1 MKKLSLVLAVMLLAS
16 AVWSLA
22 AGAAEYTLGVGDVL
36 RITVWGHAD
45 LATEVA
51 IRPDGYL
58 TFPLVGD
65 LWAVDKTPRQ
75 ISSELQNMLA
85 EFIVNPQVTVI
96 VSQFRTLHVQV
107 LGEVKESGYYQ
118 LKAGA
123 RLADVLALAGGP
135 TATADL
141 SSVTVT
147 RYVLDEGGQ
156 EHSRVLQVDVNQF
169 LQGGDLAANPLL
181 ESGDMIYVPPAGR
194 AAIFGEVRQPAS
206 YSLGQG
212 LDILELLAAAGGAL
226 DTADLERV
234 VVTSQGEEGP
244 LERIVNVQELL
255 SGRGRPTALRPND
268 VVFVPKKQ
276 QVMVL
281 GAVQNPGVY
290 PLHSE
295 ATLLEIIARAGGVL
309 PTGDP
314 SAIAITRRGA
324 GQELIVADLQPALSG
339 RTGGD
344 NPTVD
349 PDDVIFVP
357 EGYQNALVLGAVRSP
372 GSFAVREQW
381 RILDLL
387 AEAGGTTERA
397 GDELT
402 LLRSG
407 VTRTI
412 DLGALERLG
421 LQNERVLPG
430 DVLYVAEGSRQ
441 VLVLGEVARPGA
453 YEFRRGDRLL
463 DALALAGGLTPEAW
477 EEQVSLTRQTAQGTQ
492 VFTVDFS
499 ELMTNRFLADNLP
512 LESGDV
518 IIVPRAARGVIV
530 MGEVQN
536 PGYYQFKAGDSVL
549 DAVMLAGGL
558 LESADAQ
565 RVSLTRQTAQGA
577 QVFTVDFAQ
586 LMENRVLTD
595 NLSLESGD
603 VIIVPRATRGVVV
616 MGEVQRPGYYQF
628 KAGDSVL
635 DAIMLAGGLLESAD
649 AQWIS
654 LTRQT
659 AEGAYVEYI
668 DFLELQEERF
678 AAEQRIL
685 EDGDV
690 IVVPRSSRNALVLGE
705 VRNPGYY
712 AFGPGETY
720 LDLIG
725 RAGGFTAEADP
736 AKVVVALEGPEGAVT
751 EVVNLDVL
759 SGADYKRQLR
769 GGEVISVPK
778 ANNKVLVFGDV
789 VRAGAYTLPSQGR
802 LLDVLAEA
810 GGLKSNIGTEQV
822 VVTRQAPHGEQVWQ
836 VTYGQLMGAQNQ
848 YNLELSGG
856 DVIYV
861 PAARRQI
868 LVLGMVKNPG
878 AYDLPAGARLLDA
891 IALAGGPLDRAAL
904 ENVGIYRDGVLD
916 ESEQVPMGQD
926 KVLFTGDA
934 QENPLLRPGDI
945 IYIPETKKPD
955 WTKIFGFVG
964 AISSFKSALFNIF
977 DWRW

>member
-226 DTADLERV
+226 DTADLERCGD
-234 VVTSQGEEGP
+234 QPGEED
-244 LERIVNVQELL
+244 LEGSSTQELL

-407 VTRTI
+407 VPGHRPVAWSAWGCRTS
-412 DLGALERLG
+412 GCCPVMCST
-421 LQNERVLPG
+421 LQ
-430 DVLYVAEGSRQ
+430 
-441 VLVLGEVARPGA
+441 
-453 YEFRRGDRLL
+453 
-463 DALALAGGLTPEAW
+463 
-477 EEQVSLTRQTAQGTQ
+477 
-492 VFTVDFS
+492 
-499 ELMTNRFLADNLP
+499 
-512 LESGDV
+512 
-518 IIVPRAARGVIV
+518 RAAGRSWSWVKWPGRGP
-530 MGEVQN
+530 M
-536 PGYYQFKAGDSVL
+536 S
-549 DAVMLAGGL
+549 
-558 LESADAQ
+558 
-565 RVSLTRQTAQGA
+565 
-577 QVFTVDFAQ
+577 
-586 LMENRVLTD
+586 
-595 NLSLESGD
+595 
-603 VIIVPRATRGVVV
+603 
-616 MGEVQRPGYYQF
+616 
-628 KAGDSVL
+628 
-635 DAIMLAGGLLESAD
+635 
-649 AQWIS
+649 
-654 LTRQT
+654 
-659 AEGAYVEYI
+659 
-668 DFLELQEERF
+668 
-678 AAEQRIL
+678 
-685 EDGDV
+685 
-690 IVVPRSSRNALVLGE
+690 
-705 VRNPGYY
+705 
-712 AFGPGETY
+712 
-720 LDLIG
+720 
-725 RAGGFTAEADP
+725 
-736 AKVVVALEGPEGAVT
+736 
-751 EVVNLDVL
+751 
-759 SGADYKRQLR
+759 
-769 GGEVISVPK
+769 
-778 ANNKVLVFGDV
+778 
-789 VRAGAYTLPSQGR
+789 
-802 LLDVLAEA
+802 
-810 GGLKSNIGTEQV
+810 
-822 VVTRQAPHGEQVWQ
+822 
-836 VTYGQLMGAQNQ
+836 
-848 YNLELSGG
+848 SGG
-856 DVIYV
+856 
-861 PAARRQI
+861 
-868 LVLGMVKNPG
+868 
-878 AYDLPAGARLLDA
+878 A
-891 IALAGGPLDRAAL
+891 IA
-904 ENVGIYRDGVLD
+904 
-916 ESEQVPMGQD
+916 S
-926 KVLFTGDA
+926 
-934 QENPLLRPGDI
+934 
-945 IYIPETKKPD
+945 
-955 WTKIFGFVG
+955 
-964 AISSFKSALFNIF
+964 
-977 DWRW
+977 

>member
-518 IIVPRAARGVIV
+518 IIVPRA
-530 MGEVQN
+530 
-536 PGYYQFKAGDSVL
+536 
-549 DAVMLAGGL
+549 
-558 LESADAQ
+558 
-565 RVSLTRQTAQGA
+565 
-577 QVFTVDFAQ
+577 
-586 LMENRVLTD
+586 
-595 NLSLESGD
+595 
-603 VIIVPRATRGVVV
+603 TRGVVV

-977 DWRW
+977 DW

>member
-518 IIVPRAARGVIV
+518 IIVPRATRGVVV

-977 DWRW
+977 DW

>member
-16 AVWSLA
+16 AVWSLV

-977 DWRW
+977 DW

>member
-789 VRAGAYTLPSQGR
+789 VRAGAYSLPSQGR

-977 DWRW
+977 DW

>member
-314 SAIAITRRGA
+314 SAIAITRRGT

-977 DWRW
+977 DW

>member
-595 NLSLESGD
+595 NLSLERGD

-977 DWRW
+977 DW

>member
-255 SGRGRPTALRPND
+255 SGRGRPPALRPND
-268 VVFVPKKQ
+268 VAFVPKKQ

-977 DWRW
+977 DW

>member
-955 WTKIFGFVG
+955 WTRIFGFVG

-977 DWRW
+977 DW

>member
-314 SAIAITRRGA
+314 SAIVITRRGA

-977 DWRW
+977 DW

>member
-945 IYIPETKKPD
+945 IYILETKKPD

-977 DWRW
+977 DW

>member
-499 ELMTNRFLADNLP
+499 ELMTTRFLADNLP

-977 DWRW
+977 DW

>member
-549 DAVMLAGGL
+549 DAVMLAGGR
-558 LESADAQ
+558 S
-565 RVSLTRQTAQGA
+565 R
-577 QVFTVDFAQ
+577 
-586 LMENRVLTD
+586 
-595 NLSLESGD
+595 
-603 VIIVPRATRGVVV
+603 
-616 MGEVQRPGYYQF
+616 
-628 KAGDSVL
+628 
-635 DAIMLAGGLLESAD
+635 
-649 AQWIS
+649 
-654 LTRQT
+654 
-659 AEGAYVEYI
+659 
-668 DFLELQEERF
+668 ER
-678 AAEQRIL
+678 RC
-685 EDGDV
+685 
-690 IVVPRSSRNALVLGE
+690 
-705 VRNPGYY
+705 
-712 AFGPGETY
+712 
-720 LDLIG
+720 
-725 RAGGFTAEADP
+725 
-736 AKVVVALEGPEGAVT
+736 
-751 EVVNLDVL
+751 
-759 SGADYKRQLR
+759 
-769 GGEVISVPK
+769 
-778 ANNKVLVFGDV
+778 
-789 VRAGAYTLPSQGR
+789 
-802 LLDVLAEA
+802 
-810 GGLKSNIGTEQV
+810 
-822 VVTRQAPHGEQVWQ
+822 
-836 VTYGQLMGAQNQ
+836 
-848 YNLELSGG
+848 
-856 DVIYV
+856 
-861 PAARRQI
+861 
-868 LVLGMVKNPG
+868 
-878 AYDLPAGARLLDA
+878 PAGFPHQADCPRC
-891 IALAGGPLDRAAL
+891 P
-904 ENVGIYRDGVLD
+904 GVH
-916 ESEQVPMGQD
+916 
-926 KVLFTGDA
+926 
-934 QENPLLRPGDI
+934 R
-945 IYIPETKKPD
+945 
-955 WTKIFGFVG
+955 
-964 AISSFKSALFNIF
+964 
-977 DWRW
+977 

>member
-169 LQGGDLAANPLL
+169 LQGGDLTANPLL

>member
-977 DWRW
+977 DW

>member
-586 LMENRVLTD
+586 LMENRVLAD

-977 DWRW
+977 DW

>member
-530 MGEVQN
+530 IGEVQN

-977 DWRW
+977 DW

>member
-499 ELMTNRFLADNLP
+499 ELMANRFLADNLP

-977 DWRW
+977 DW

>member
-1 MKKLSLVLAVMLLAS
+1 MKKLSWAGRNAVGVGRLVP
-16 AVWSLA
+16 A
-22 AGAAEYTLGVGDVL
+22 AGAAEYTLGVGDVP
-36 RITVWGHAD
+36 RITVWAAD

-51 IRPDGYL
+51 IRP
-58 TFPLVGD
+58 TATRPPLVGD
-65 LWAVDKTPRQ
+65 LWAVIRRG
-75 ISSELQNMLA
+75 ISSELQNML
-85 EFIVNPQVTVI
+85 
-96 VSQFRTLHVQV
+96 VSSSQPRLRSLSLFRTLHVQV

-255 SGRGRPTALRPND
+255 SGRGRPPALRPND
-268 VVFVPKKQ
+268 VAFVPKKQ

-381 RILDLL
+381 RFDLL

-518 IIVPRAARGVIV
+518 IIVPRAAR
-530 MGEVQN
+530 
-536 PGYYQFKAGDSVL
+536 
-549 DAVMLAGGL
+549 
-558 LESADAQ
+558 ESSSWVKY
-565 RVSLTRQTAQGA
+565 R
-577 QVFTVDFAQ
+577 
-586 LMENRVLTD
+586 
-595 NLSLESGD
+595 
-603 VIIVPRATRGVVV
+603 IPATT
-616 MGEVQRPGYYQF
+616 
-628 KAGDSVL
+628 S
-635 DAIMLAGGLLESAD
+635 
-649 AQWIS
+649 
-654 LTRQT
+654 
-659 AEGAYVEYI
+659 
-668 DFLELQEERF
+668 
-678 AAEQRIL
+678 
-685 EDGDV
+685 
-690 IVVPRSSRNALVLGE
+690 
-705 VRNPGYY
+705 
-712 AFGPGETY
+712 
-720 LDLIG
+720 
-725 RAGGFTAEADP
+725 
-736 AKVVVALEGPEGAVT
+736 
-751 EVVNLDVL
+751 
-759 SGADYKRQLR
+759 
-769 GGEVISVPK
+769 
-778 ANNKVLVFGDV
+778 
-789 VRAGAYTLPSQGR
+789 
-802 LLDVLAEA
+802 
-810 GGLKSNIGTEQV
+810 
-822 VVTRQAPHGEQVWQ
+822 
-836 VTYGQLMGAQNQ
+836 
-848 YNLELSGG
+848 
-856 DVIYV
+856 
-861 PAARRQI
+861 
-868 LVLGMVKNPG
+868 
-878 AYDLPAGARLLDA
+878 
-891 IALAGGPLDRAAL
+891 
-904 ENVGIYRDGVLD
+904 
-916 ESEQVPMGQD
+916 
-926 KVLFTGDA
+926 
-934 QENPLLRPGDI
+934 
-945 IYIPETKKPD
+945 
-955 WTKIFGFVG
+955 
-964 AISSFKSALFNIF
+964 
-977 DWRW
+977 

>member
-212 LDILELLAAAGGAL
+212 VGSLELRAAAGGAL

-276 QVMVL
+276 QVMGL

-397 GDELT
+397 GEELT

-499 ELMTNRFLADNLP
+499 ELMTNRFL
-512 LESGDV
+512 
-518 IIVPRAARGVIV
+518 
-530 MGEVQN
+530 
-536 PGYYQFKAGDSVL
+536 
-549 DAVMLAGGL
+549 
-558 LESADAQ
+558 
-565 RVSLTRQTAQGA
+565 
-577 QVFTVDFAQ
+577 
-586 LMENRVLTD
+586 
-595 NLSLESGD
+595 
-603 VIIVPRATRGVVV
+603 
-616 MGEVQRPGYYQF
+616 
-628 KAGDSVL
+628 
-635 DAIMLAGGLLESAD
+635 
-649 AQWIS
+649 
-654 LTRQT
+654 
-659 AEGAYVEYI
+659 
-668 DFLELQEERF
+668 
-678 AAEQRIL
+678 
-685 EDGDV
+685 
-690 IVVPRSSRNALVLGE
+690 
-705 VRNPGYY
+705 
-712 AFGPGETY
+712 
-720 LDLIG
+720 
-725 RAGGFTAEADP
+725 
-736 AKVVVALEGPEGAVT
+736 
-751 EVVNLDVL
+751 
-759 SGADYKRQLR
+759 
-769 GGEVISVPK
+769 
-778 ANNKVLVFGDV
+778 
-789 VRAGAYTLPSQGR
+789 
-802 LLDVLAEA
+802 
-810 GGLKSNIGTEQV
+810 
-822 VVTRQAPHGEQVWQ
+822 
-836 VTYGQLMGAQNQ
+836 
-848 YNLELSGG
+848 
-856 DVIYV
+856 
-861 PAARRQI
+861 
-868 LVLGMVKNPG
+868 
-878 AYDLPAGARLLDA
+878 
-891 IALAGGPLDRAAL
+891 
-904 ENVGIYRDGVLD
+904 
-916 ESEQVPMGQD
+916 
-926 KVLFTGDA
+926 
-934 QENPLLRPGDI
+934 
-945 IYIPETKKPD
+945 
-955 WTKIFGFVG
+955 
-964 AISSFKSALFNIF
+964 
-977 DWRW
+977 

>member
-16 AVWSLA
+16 AVWSLV

-477 EEQVSLTRQTAQGTQ
+477 EEQVSLTRQTSQGTQ

-977 DWRW
+977 DW

>member
-255 SGRGRPTALRPND
+255 SGRGRPPALRPND

-977 DWRW
+977 DW

>member
-169 LQGGDLAANPLL
+169 LQGGDLTANPLL

-977 DWRW
+977 DW

>member
-314 SAIAITRRGA
+314 SAIAITRRDA

-977 DWRW
+977 DW

>member
-314 SAIAITRRGA
+314 SAIVITRRGA

-357 EGYQNALVLGAVRSP
+357 EGYQNALILGAVRSP

-565 RVSLTRQTAQGA
+565 RVSLTRQTARGA

-977 DWRW
+977 DW